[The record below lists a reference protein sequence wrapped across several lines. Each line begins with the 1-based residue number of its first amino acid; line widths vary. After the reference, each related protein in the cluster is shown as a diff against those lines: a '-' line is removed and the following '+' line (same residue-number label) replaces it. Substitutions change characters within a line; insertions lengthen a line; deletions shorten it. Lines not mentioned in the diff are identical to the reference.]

1 LSKQVF
7 FRIPTSDINEI
18 PNMSILAL
26 VNQNTNESFTQNG
39 ERNRS
44 DKQVR
49 DSVTQLT
56 TSPSAG

>member
-1 LSKQVF
+1 
-7 FRIPTSDINEI
+7 
-18 PNMSILAL
+18 MSILAL